1 MQVFTLCEIM
11 ELLQCTLDELEE
23 IDYTKNV
30 KPKRKNR
37 SYVESKEIALGEM
50 LMSKG
55 FTLLSIA

>member
-1 MQVFTLCEIM
+1 M

-37 SYVESKEIALGEM
+37 SYVESKEITLGEM

>member
-23 IDYTKNV
+23 VDYTKNV

-37 SYVESKEIALGEM
+37 SYVESKEITLGEM